1 MEGACAL
8 RALIVIAMIQNA
20 NPLLVPPNV
29 VTVRTKDCEA
39 APALSAYEANGDRHG
54 AYSGTDQEFVIAPHQ
69 SSTSSCA
76 GAPRPGKKNRMGTII

>member
-8 RALIVIAMIQNA
+8 QALIVIAMIQNA

-39 APALSAYEANGDRHG
+39 APALLAYDRHG
-54 AYSGTDQEFVIAPHQ
+54 YSGAHQEFVIAPHQ

-76 GAPRPGKKNRMGTII
+76 GAPRPGKKNKMGTII